1 ADGRGPVRWPRASP
15 PRRSRRGPSRTV
27 ARGAAGALP
36 SRPQPRDGV
45 GGRRVDDPNDFVERV
60 DRHADHLGLSPH
72 ELLALGEVDAV
83 GLVATDVA
91 LDPLDRRPQLGEGLA
106 GPDCGLA
113 ELARAGGADLRK
125 VAFDDVSAKHHVLLG
140 NASRVR
146 LGWTPRRRD
155 SEHHGVTH
163 DVGSPG
169 GDVLQRALQAR
180 AANDWTAAWQILCA
194 ADATAPLGAG
204 ELELLAECARFAGHA
219 DAIAD
224 PLERAHRLH
233 AAAGDDE

>member
-1 ADGRGPVRWPRASP
+1 
-15 PRRSRRGPSRTV
+15 
-27 ARGAAGALP
+27 
-36 SRPQPRDGV
+36 
-45 GGRRVDDPNDFVERV
+45 
-60 DRHADHLGLSPH
+60 
-72 ELLALGEVDAV
+72 
-83 GLVATDVA
+83 
-91 LDPLDRRPQLGEGLA
+91 
-106 GPDCGLA
+106 
-113 ELARAGGADLRK
+113 
-125 VAFDDVSAKHHVLLG
+125 
-140 NASRVR
+140 
-146 LGWTPRRRD
+146 D

-204 ELELLAECARFAGHA
+204 EHELLAECARFAGHA

-233 AAAGDDE
+233 AAAGDDEGAARTAFALCVAHSDQCRYAAAASWRVRADDFVAKLPEGRIHALQAWFEARRHGEA